1 MPPALRWLAAAL
13 ASAGLAAT
21 AAADEPWI
29 AVIAEAGQQASI
41 DSAALARI
49 YRRRTQVDGDGHRYI
64 PVNLPADQPLRRR
77 FSRAVLGVE
86 PEALDAYWNQQ
97 YFLGVTPPHVL
108 GSEAA
113 VSRFVA
119 ATPGAIGYR
128 GACPDD
134 SAVRVILLIDPAGA
148 LHPPGAAPACPPP

>member
-1 MPPALRWLAAAL
+1 MPAALPRLAAACL
-13 ASAGLAAT
+13 AIVAGSA
-21 AAADEPWI
+21 AAADDEWI
-29 AVIAEAGQQASI
+29 AVIAEPGMQAAL

-49 YRRRTQVDGDGHRYI
+49 YRRRTQVDGEGRRYI

-77 FSRAVLGVE
+77 FSRAVLGAE

-119 ATPGAIGYR
+119 GTPLAIGYR
-128 GACPDD
+128 SACPDD
-134 SAVRVILLIDPAGA
+134 GAVRVILLIDPAGA
-148 LHPPGAAPACPPP
+148 LHPPGAAPPCSQR

>member
-1 MPPALRWLAAAL
+1 MPAALRRLAALWLAIVAG
-13 ASAGLAAT
+13 SAV
-21 AAADEPWI
+21 AADDAWI
-29 AVIAEAGQQASI
+29 AVIAEPGVQAPL

-49 YRRRTQVDGDGHRYI
+49 YRRRTQVDGDGRRYI
-64 PVNLPADQPLRRR
+64 PVNLPADHGVRRR
-77 FSRAVLGVE
+77 FSRAVLGAE

-128 GACPDD
+128 SACPDD
-134 SAVRVILLIDPAGA
+134 SAVRVVLLIDPVGA
-148 LHPPGAAPACPPP
+148 LHPPGSGPACPRP

>member
-1 MPPALRWLAAAL
+1 MPAALRQLAMAVLAAVISG
-13 ASAGLAAT
+13 SAI
-21 AAADEPWI
+21 ADDAWI
-29 AVIAEAGQQASI
+29 AVIAEPGVQGSL
-41 DSAALARI
+41 DTAALARI
-49 YRRRTQVDGDGHRYI
+49 YRRRMQVDGDGRRYI
-64 PVNLPADQPLRRR
+64 PVNLPVDQPLRQR
-77 FSRAVLGVE
+77 FSRAVLGAE

-128 GACPDD
+128 SACPDD
-134 SAVRVILLIDPAGA
+134 GAVRVLLLIDPAGA
-148 LHPPGAAPACPPP
+148 LHPPGAGPACPPR